1 MSVSMD
7 ADGGVTSV
15 GDEMPVSTDADDGV
29 TPVGGAVFS
38 LGWVMAQLFDP
49 RRLQPTERLLDPDS
63 QLPQVAALDPADRRI
78 LAVDQL
84 SGLLAMSA
92 LHLSD
97 VEVSAAAGPAELK
110 VAVGTLH
117 KAILDRMAGHP
128 EQLSAYQLGL
138 ALNDSGWVPS
148 VAAGPDSLIQT
159 FGVGQV
165 AALTALLHQASGA
178 LPPLWAAV
186 VARSLLHWQSW
197 IEANQTR
204 IRRKRENEWARPG
217 QPMLDAL
224 RAQCT
229 AWQSLLAGDTD
240 PNTLLDLTDW
250 VLVGSAPLR
259 STAQIALGLLR
270 WLPPANADIAQASRI
285 DALAWAVT
293 WLPEQGNR
301 RRARARPAS
310 RVPRLAAWALGMLAI
325 VGAAVAVVT
334 AVDGAA
340 LGLSGVGALLATEV
354 SGGVG
359 GLALASFA
367 GLTLARQQPWAAA
380 TVDAANLPRS
390 EEPAP
395 GSAQPRLR
403 YVNSVLWR
411 SAGPAAVSVAA
422 GDLLEP
428 DADYRLGIGIGGPRR
443 DSLLAA
449 TAVWP
454 DETLSAAVGTHAWR
468 LSVMVQGAATHDAQP
483 AVKYLYLPPTGP
495 AFVCARC
502 DGLPADTD
510 WDLVKHRECETEHRE
525 LAEFEVPRRASA
537 GPVELDVL
545 IYLGVALVHKH
556 VVRLSVGSGSGAS
569 AMQTYTLTRT
579 FGRLRELVNRS
590 MSIDEGARDLTVNAL
605 DGRSG
610 SAGAGVFAF
619 RFTDANWNKLAVG
632 VRTTLTTM
640 HFREGKSGY
649 EPIYPK
655 VDVPADKYGGMLLD
669 LAKQGRELFDGI
681 FYTGASAELAPLLR
695 HEAEA
700 RGQPPVVQIAR
711 TADRPFAVPWQV
723 LYDLPMQY
731 PEVNLWR
738 CPSVDEYGPG
748 GSGSSPPPA
757 TCPHSDQH
765 ERPGP
770 LKAVLCPW
778 GFWGLASILE
788 VPEPPPD
795 QRDLDH
801 VISAANPPLAV
812 LAAKGSGLDQTV
824 MDGHLDRL
832 KSGVEGFPP
841 VPKGVLSR
849 VVELFEKLQPPDM
862 DIVYLISHA
871 ESFGSVLTFDLPV
884 SSGQIS
890 AWTKDDWPA
899 DHWRGRRP
907 LVVLN
912 ACHSAELTQS
922 TLGSF
927 VRNFVGSGAA
937 GVIGTETL
945 IDQLAASY
953 AMEYFLAA
961 FSHGASAG
969 DAMRTMRWQML
980 RRGSLLGFCY
990 TPYCAANLR
999 ARLPQEIP

>member
-1 MSVSMD
+1 
-7 ADGGVTSV
+7 
-15 GDEMPVSTDADDGV
+15 MPVSTDVADGV

-84 SGLLAMSA
+84 SGLLATSDLQLSA
-92 LHLSD
+92 A
-97 VEVSAAAGPAELK
+97 EVSAAAGLAELK
-110 VAVGTLH
+110 VAVAALH
-117 KAILDRMAGHP
+117 KAILDRLAGHP

-148 VAAGPDSLIQT
+148 VEAGPDSLVQT
-159 FGVGQV
+159 FGAGQV
-165 AALTALLHQASGA
+165 AALTVLLNQASGA
-178 LPPLWAAV
+178 LSPLWVAV

-197 IEANQTR
+197 IEANQSR
-204 IRRKRENEWARPG
+204 IRRKRANEWARPG
-217 QPMLDAL
+217 EPVLDAL

-240 PNTLLDLTDW
+240 ADSLLDLTDW
-250 VLVGSAPLR
+250 ILVGSAPLR
-259 STAQIALGLLR
+259 STTQIALGLLR
-270 WLPPANADIAQASRI
+270 WLLPLNADIAQASRI

-293 WLPEQGNR
+293 GLPGQGTR

-310 RVPRLAAWALGMLAI
+310 RVARIAAWALGVLAI

-334 AVDGAA
+334 AVAGPA
-340 LGLSGVGALLATEV
+340 LGLSSVGALLATEV

-367 GLTLARQQPWAAA
+367 GLTLARQRQRPWAAA
-380 TVDAANLPRS
+380 TVDAAILLPS
-390 EEPAP
+390 AEPAP
-395 GSAQPRLR
+395 GAAQPGLR

-411 SAGPAAVSVAA
+411 SAGPAVSVAA
-422 GDLLEP
+422 GDLLEL
-428 DADYRLGIGIGGPRR
+428 DADYRLGIGVGRPRR

-454 DETLSAAVGTHAWR
+454 DETLSAAAGSHAWR
-468 LSVMVQGAATHDAQP
+468 LSVMVLGAATRDAQP
-483 AVKYLYLPPTGP
+483 AVKYLYLPATGT
-495 AFVCARC
+495 AFVCSRC

-510 WDLVKHRECETEHRE
+510 WDLVEHRECKTEHGE

-556 VVRLSVGSGSGAS
+556 VVRLSVGPGPGAS

-590 MSIDEGARDLTVNAL
+590 MSIDEGVRDLTVNAL

-632 VRTTLTTM
+632 VRTTLTTL

-649 EPIYPK
+649 EPIYPEL
-655 VDVPADKYGGMLLD
+655 DVPADEYRRMLLE

-681 FYTGASAELAPLLR
+681 FYSGASGELAPLLR
-695 HEAEA
+695 HEAQA
-700 RGQPPVVQIAR
+700 RGRPPVVQIAR

-738 CPSVDEYGPG
+738 CPSVDEYGPD

-770 LKAVLCPW
+770 FKAVLCPW

-801 VISAANPPLAV
+801 VISTANPPLAV
-812 LAAKGSGLDQTV
+812 LAAQGAGLDQTV
-824 MDGHLDRL
+824 MGGHLGRL
-832 KSGVEGFPP
+832 KRDVEGFPP
-841 VPKGVLSR
+841 VPDGVLSQ
-849 VVELFEKLQPPDM
+849 VAELFTKLQPPDM

-912 ACHSAELTQS
+912 ACHSAELTQA

-980 RRGSLLGFCY
+980 RRGSLLGFSY

-999 ARLPQEIP
+999 ARLLQEIP